1 MSRRAVGH
9 PPMKLAARQW
19 HKRRPCAEE
28 AGLCPLQW
36 QPGRLPATF
45 GGRERVTHSRAA
57 TALGLRRNTP
67 SGGRTLSPSRPARSL
82 WLRHPPHRLQPDP
95 APLPDD
101 HRRGSGAVASA
112 AAAPRC
118 RRPPPGAVEA
128 PRGCLRQPPLPPVP
142 PPAGGGGRASCVVVL
157 LCPTGWPPPDAGSPL
172 AGSVHPP
179 FLPTLLFCF
188 LSRCSRGRHPFPL
201 SPRFPPPLL
210 PPFLP
215 SSPSPWFPVGG
226 GPCGGALSPPCSS
239 NHATHPHWRRRRWRW
254 RRRRRRRCTRPP
266 PPAPPPSLC
275 CALMGWCDAASGRG
289 RDAADPRRRRRSPV
303 AVGTATPP

>member
-101 HRRGSGAVASA
+101 HRRRSGAVASA

-157 LCPTGWPPPDAGSPL
+157 LCPTGWPPPRRRL
-172 AGSVHPP
+172 AVGWVCAP
-179 FLPTLLFCF
+179 
-188 LSRCSRGRHPFPL
+188 PL
-201 SPRFPPPLL
+201 SPHPPVLLPLPLFPWPSSLPPLPPLPPPAFAPLSPILALPLVSCRGGPMRWGAVPPLL
-210 PPFLP
+210 VKPCDP
-215 SSPSPWFPVGG
+215 STLAEAAMAMAEAAAAAV
-226 GPCGGALSPPCSS
+226 
-239 NHATHPHWRRRRWRW
+239 
-254 RRRRRRRCTRPP
+254 PP
-266 PPAPPPSLC
+266 PPPPGAPPFSL
-275 CALMGWCDAASGRG
+275 LRSYGLV
-289 RDAADPRRRRRSPV
+289 RRCFWQG
-303 AVGTATPP
+303 A